1 MGPIKDDH
9 VEDGMDGDV
18 SVKGNYVGGDDD
30 HSDHKDD
37 HEEHTDKIGDGS
49 FFTLIDVQRMMVYID
64 KEPREKRPI
73 MPDSTTPSMHG
84 P

>member
-1 MGPIKDDH
+1 MI
-9 VEDGMDGDV
+9 VNMAML
-18 SVKGNYVGGDDD
+18 GNYFGGDDD
-30 HSDHKDD
+30 RGDHKHD
-37 HEEHTDKIGDGS
+37 HEEQTDTIGDGS

-64 KEPREKRPI
+64 REPREKRPI